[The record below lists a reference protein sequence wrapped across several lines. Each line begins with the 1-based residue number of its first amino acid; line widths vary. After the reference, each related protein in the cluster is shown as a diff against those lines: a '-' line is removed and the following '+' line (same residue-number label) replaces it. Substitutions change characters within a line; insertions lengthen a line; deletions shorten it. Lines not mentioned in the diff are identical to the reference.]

1 MSTTNPEPRIVHT
14 VEQPTAVVHEKVPM
28 ASLTDFFSRAFNTV
42 MAAAQ
47 AQGVQLAGPP
57 FALYRGMPAE
67 TVDVEAGFPVN
78 DGFSETEEVANGT
91 LPESE
96 AFEAIHL
103 GPYDT
108 LGNTYGAIQERMRA
122 EGLTPSDTMWEYYLS
137 DPESEPDPT
146 KWQTRVVWP
155 AA

>member
-1 MSTTNPEPRIVHT
+1 MNAKNPEPRIVHT
-14 VEQPTAVVHEKVPM
+14 VEQPTAVVHERIPM
-28 ASLTDFFSRAFNTV
+28 AELSEFFGRAFGTV

-57 FALYRGMPAE
+57 FALYRGMPTE

-78 DGFSETEEVANGT
+78 AGFSGTEGVAKGS
-91 LPESE
+91 LPEAE

-108 LGNTYGAIQERMRA
+108 LGTTYGAIQERMRA
-122 EGLTPSDTMWEYYLS
+122 EGRTPSDTMWEYYLS
-137 DPESEPDPT
+137 DPEMEPDPA

-155 AA
+155 VA